1 MAAHI
6 GIHILMHCYAH
17 YVVVHRASAIL
28 GQGMIRCVQRS
39 YGDGAVTTT
48 LGECEADV
56 EMAEMQV
63 VAS

>member
-1 MAAHI
+1 
-6 GIHILMHCYAH
+6 MHCYAH

-28 GQGMIRCVQRS
+28 GQGTIRCVQRS